1 MKLLLLFLLTCVSIT
16 AQTVI
21 QYDNMET
28 YSAIYAS
35 AGWWTPATTASWA
48 TNTSVSPTQSAVIY
62 GVGTGTSGIEQ
73 DWYSLP
79 NVTGLIASRVYQLKF
94 KLASRTFTNSTA
106 TTRGVDVADYIN
118 VQVSRNGGVTYIT
131 ELRITGNNNSTWPY
145 TSTGV
150 ITHTANGT
158 FTNSAAPTGD
168 VYTAPVGNTT
178 TGPSTITLTMPTGIT
193 QLAVDIYCRINSAG
207 EEWWIDNIQLLEI
220 NPLPIELI
228 EFAGTADNTHN
239 LLTWKTATEL
249 NNDYYIIERS
259 IDGTLWQ
266 VIDKQS
272 GAGTTS
278 SASTY
283 SHRDKTY
290 ISTATN
296 YYRLTQVDFNGNQY
310 TYDPIAIDNKHT
322 NLTISHIT
330 NLLGQQVNPD
340 AVGYLLIHYDTGL
353 VQKVYR

>member
-28 YSAIYAS
+28 WNW
-35 AGWWTPATTASWA
+35 AGNWWTPAATATWA
-48 TNTSVSPTQSAVIY
+48 TNTSVSATESAVIY
-62 GVGTGTSGIEQ
+62 GLGNAASIIEQ

-79 NVTGLIASRVYQLKF
+79 NITGLNPANTYQIKF
-94 KLASRTFTNSTA
+94 KLASQTFTSTA
-106 TTRGVDVADYIN
+106 TTRGVDIADYIN
-118 VQVSRNGGVTYIT
+118 VQISRNGGVSYVT
-131 ELRITGNNNSTWPY
+131 ELRITGNTNAIWPY
-145 TSTGV
+145 TSTGA

-158 FTNSAAPTGD
+158 FTNSAGPAGD
-168 VYTAPVGNTT
+168 VYQAPAGSTT
-178 TGPSTITLTMPTGIT
+178 TGPSTITVTMPIGIT

-259 IDGTLWQ
+259 IDGTLWR

-310 TYDPIAIDNKHT
+310 TYDPIAVDNKHT

-340 AVGYLLIHYDTGL
+340 AVGYLLIHYDNGL

>member
-1 MKLLLLFLLTCVSIT
+1 M
-16 AQTVI
+16 
-21 QYDNMET
+21 
-28 YSAIYAS
+28 
-35 AGWWTPATTASWA
+35 
-48 TNTSVSPTQSAVIY
+48 
-62 GVGTGTSGIEQ
+62 
-73 DWYSLP
+73 
-79 NVTGLIASRVYQLKF
+79 
-94 KLASRTFTNSTA
+94 
-106 TTRGVDVADYIN
+106 
-118 VQVSRNGGVTYIT
+118 
-131 ELRITGNNNSTWPY
+131 
-145 TSTGV
+145 
-150 ITHTANGT
+150 
-158 FTNSAAPTGD
+158 
-168 VYTAPVGNTT
+168 
-178 TGPSTITLTMPTGIT
+178 
-193 QLAVDIYCRINSAG
+193 
-207 EEWWIDNIQLLEI
+207 LEI

>member
-1 MKLLLLFLLTCVSIT
+1 
-16 AQTVI
+16 
-21 QYDNMET
+21 
-28 YSAIYAS
+28 
-35 AGWWTPATTASWA
+35 
-48 TNTSVSPTQSAVIY
+48 
-62 GVGTGTSGIEQ
+62 
-73 DWYSLP
+73 
-79 NVTGLIASRVYQLKF
+79 
-94 KLASRTFTNSTA
+94 
-106 TTRGVDVADYIN
+106 
-118 VQVSRNGGVTYIT
+118 
-131 ELRITGNNNSTWPY
+131 
-145 TSTGV
+145 
-150 ITHTANGT
+150 
-158 FTNSAAPTGD
+158 
-168 VYTAPVGNTT
+168 
-178 TGPSTITLTMPTGIT
+178 MPTGIT

-272 GAGTTS
+272 GAGTIS

-283 SHRDKTY
+283 SYRDKTY
-290 ISTATN
+290 IRTTTN